1 MVELEFSIRYVVFFM
16 FHIRGTGPRLP
27 GSPGVVVWLNPPAT
41 DQGPVFRRIH
51 HQQTRAI
58 DCLWNGSQ
66 ERVDALSSIE
76 DTWHIPATKTPAA
89 SALQVPA
96 LGVHVSNLTRDVC

>member
-1 MVELEFSIRYVVFFM
+1 MSVAL
-16 FHIRGTGPRLP
+16 GPKLWGFWGKTR
-27 GSPGVVVWLNPPAT
+27 S
-41 DQGPVFRRIH
+41 QQKGPVFRRIY

-76 DTWHIPATKTPAA
+76 DTWHIPATKTPTA

-96 LGVHVSNLTRDVC
+96 LGVHVSNLTRDVCCIAHREAAAFVASLTK